1 MRRTRAVVGLV
12 AVIAIAGG
20 AAWMAFRE
28 MKSRRMPVLKQDE
41 AVAAARRDLGFTEG
55 GEAELVVLGDDTV
68 PFLREKL
75 RGRRAW
81 SVRFGAP
88 LPKPL
93 DAWKDATLEAVI
105 EPDTG
110 LVLIVRV
117 LRPGVEVPL
126 TVEQEE
132 QDLERSSQRSWRASA
147 PAQTSFF
154 AALRNVDAMLPVT
167 PARGLRAYLLEYAS
181 ASGPPVWTVDVLG
194 LPVDPASQLRGPP
207 PGAIIPASNLCCE
220 QVFVDGVSGALL
232 GSRNLPH

>member
-1 MRRTRAVVGLV
+1 MAMVV
-12 AVIAIAGG
+12 AAIALG

-28 MKSRRMPVLKQDE
+28 MKSRRMPVLNPDE
-41 AVAAARRDLGFTEG
+41 AVAAARRDLGLADG

-93 DAWKDATLEAVI
+93 DAWKDATLEAVL

-110 LVLIVRV
+110 VVLIVRV
-117 LRPGVEVPL
+117 ARPGSEAPL

-132 QDLERSSQRSWRASA
+132 QDLVSSSSERFIGGVKSPAKASFYAALNDIDAVLPVA
-147 PAQTSFF
+147 PAR
-154 AALRNVDAMLPVT
+154 AV
-167 PARGLRAYLLEYAS
+167 RAYLVVQLRGSRRVSFWA
-181 ASGPPVWTVDVLG
+181 VDLLG
-194 LPVDPASQLRGPP
+194 HPVDPAFRLRGPS
-207 PGAIIPASNLCCE
+207 PGTIVPVEALCCD
-220 QVFVDGVSGALL
+220 QVFVDATSGELADY
-232 GSRNLPH
+232 RNLPH